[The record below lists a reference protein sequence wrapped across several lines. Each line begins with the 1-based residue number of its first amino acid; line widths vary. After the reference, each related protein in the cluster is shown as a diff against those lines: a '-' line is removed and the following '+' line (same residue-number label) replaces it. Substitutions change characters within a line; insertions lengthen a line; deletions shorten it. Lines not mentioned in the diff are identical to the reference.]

1 MCPKN
6 DYIYRND
13 IIDAMSFYDILTIVI
28 FLGLPVVS
36 AVISAKEKKNKSKKP
51 LQGGQ
56 EHGED
61 IKDIFKSI
69 LAEMNGETTAQQ
81 DEDPE
86 EAPSRPWQEPVVEDD
101 EKPSMPWE
109 EPVVDDEPSPGT
121 VTETPSWTEPVMD
134 APARPKPWSEPV
146 VIDPKPAPA
155 AVQAP
160 VVVAPV
166 AAAPVAENSGM
177 RVRETAPRRPEGL
190 RPVSRK
196 VEEVSEKPVM
206 EKIDPKKLIIY
217 DAILNP
223 KFKD

>member
-86 EAPSRPWQEPVVEDD
+86 EEPSRPWQEPVVEDD
-101 EKPSMPWE
+101 EEPSMPWE
-109 EPVVDDEPSPGT
+109 E
-121 VTETPSWTEPVMD
+121 
-134 APARPKPWSEPV
+134 
-146 VIDPKPAPA
+146 
-155 AVQAP
+155 P

-166 AAAPVAENSGM
+166 AAAPVVENSGM
-177 RVRETAPRRPEGL
+177 RVRETAPGRPEGL
-190 RPVSRK
+190 RPAYRK

>member
-1 MCPKN
+1 
-6 DYIYRND
+6 
-13 IIDAMSFYDILTIVI
+13 MSFYDILTIVI

-69 LAEMNGETTAQQ
+69 LAEMNGETTAPQ
-81 DEDPE
+81 DEKPE
-86 EAPSRPWQEPVVEDD
+86 EEPSRPWQEPVVEDD
-101 EKPSMPWE
+101 EEPSMPWE
-109 EPVVDDEPSPGT
+109 EPVP
-121 VTETPSWTEPVMD
+121 ETPSQ
-134 APARPKPWSEPV
+134 AKPWSEPV

-160 VVVAPV
+160 AL
-166 AAAPVAENSGM
+166 AAAPVAENSGV

-190 RPVSRK
+190 RPASRK

>member
-1 MCPKN
+1 
-6 DYIYRND
+6 
-13 IIDAMSFYDILTIVI
+13 MSFYDILTIVI

-69 LAEMNGETTAQQ
+69 LAEMNGETTAPQ
-81 DEDPE
+81 DEKSE
-86 EAPSRPWQEPVVEDD
+86 EEPSRPWQEPVVEDD
-101 EKPSMPWE
+101 EEPSMPWE
-109 EPVVDDEPSPGT
+109 EPVL
-121 VTETPSWTEPVMD
+121 ETPSQT
-134 APARPKPWSEPV
+134 KPWSEPV

-160 VVVAPV
+160 AL

-177 RVRETAPRRPEGL
+177 RVRETETRRPEGL
-190 RPVSRK
+190 RPASRK

>member
-1 MCPKN
+1 MYPKN

-13 IIDAMSFYDILTIVI
+13 IIGVMSFYDILTIVI

-81 DEDPE
+81 DEDTE
-86 EAPSRPWQEPVVEDD
+86 EEPSRPWQEPVVEDD
-101 EKPSMPWE
+101 EEPSMPWK
-109 EPVVDDEPSPGT
+109 EPVL
-121 VTETPSWTEPVMD
+121 ETPSQT
-134 APARPKPWSEPV
+134 KPWSEPV

-177 RVRETAPRRPEGL
+177 RVRETAPSRPEGL
-190 RPVSRK
+190 RPASRK

>member
-13 IIDAMSFYDILTIVI
+13 IIGVMSFYDILTIVI

-86 EAPSRPWQEPVVEDD
+86 EEPSRPWQEPVVEDD
-101 EKPSMPWE
+101 EEPSMTWE
-109 EPVVDDEPSPGT
+109 EPVP
-121 VTETPSWTEPVMD
+121 ETP
-134 APARPKPWSEPV
+134 ARTKPWSEPV

-160 VVVAPV
+160 AL

-177 RVRETAPRRPEGL
+177 RVRETAPSRPEGL
-190 RPVSRK
+190 RPASRM

>member
-69 LAEMNGETTAQQ
+69 LAEMNGETTAPQ
-81 DEDPE
+81 DEKTEDV
-86 EAPSRPWQEPVVEDD
+86 PSRPWQEPVVEDD
-101 EKPSMPWE
+101 EEPSMPWE
-109 EPVVDDEPSPGT
+109 EPVL
-121 VTETPSWTEPVMD
+121 ETPSQT
-134 APARPKPWSEPV
+134 KPWSEPV

-166 AAAPVAENSGM
+166 AENSGM
-177 RVRETAPRRPEGL
+177 RVRETAPSRPEGL

>member
-1 MCPKN
+1 
-6 DYIYRND
+6 
-13 IIDAMSFYDILTIVI
+13 MSFYDILTIVI
-28 FLGLPVVS
+28 VLGLPVVS

-69 LAEMNGETTAQQ
+69 LAEMNGETTAPQ
-81 DEDPE
+81 DEKPE
-86 EAPSRPWQEPVVEDD
+86 EEPSRPWQEPVVEDD
-101 EKPSMPWE
+101 EEPSMPWE
-109 EPVVDDEPSPGT
+109 EPVL
-121 VTETPSWTEPVMD
+121 ETPSQT
-134 APARPKPWSEPV
+134 KPWSEPV

-160 VVVAPV
+160 AL

-177 RVRETAPRRPEGL
+177 RVRETETRRPEGL
-190 RPVSRK
+190 RPASRK

>member
-1 MCPKN
+1 
-6 DYIYRND
+6 
-13 IIDAMSFYDILTIVI
+13 MSFYDILTIVI

-69 LAEMNGETTAQQ
+69 LAEMNGETTAPQ
-81 DEDPE
+81 DEKPE
-86 EAPSRPWQEPVVEDD
+86 EEPSRPWQEPVVEDD
-101 EKPSMPWE
+101 EEPSMTWE
-109 EPVVDDEPSPGT
+109 EPVL
-121 VTETPSWTEPVMD
+121 ETPSQI
-134 APARPKPWSEPV
+134 KPWSEPV

-190 RPVSRK
+190 RPASRK

-206 EKIDPKKLIIY
+206 EKIDSKKLIIY

>member
-69 LAEMNGETTAQQ
+69 LAEMNGETTASQ
-81 DEDPE
+81 DEKPE
-86 EAPSRPWQEPVVEDD
+86 EESSRPWQEPVVEDD
-101 EKPSMPWE
+101 EEPSMPWE
-109 EPVVDDEPSPGT
+109 E
-121 VTETPSWTEPVMD
+121 
-134 APARPKPWSEPV
+134 
-146 VIDPKPAPA
+146 
-155 AVQAP
+155 P

-177 RVRETAPRRPEGL
+177 RVRETAPSRPEGL
-190 RPVSRK
+190 RPASRK

>member
-69 LAEMNGETTAQQ
+69 LAEMNGETTAPQ
-81 DEDPE
+81 DEKPE
-86 EAPSRPWQEPVVEDD
+86 EEPSRPWQEPVVEDD
-101 EKPSMPWE
+101 EEPSMTWE
-109 EPVVDDEPSPGT
+109 EPVPEI
-121 VTETPSWTEPVMD
+121 
-134 APARPKPWSEPV
+134 PAQTKPWSEPV

-160 VVVAPV
+160 AL
-166 AAAPVAENSGM
+166 ATAAPVAENSGM
-177 RVRETAPRRPEGL
+177 RVRETAPSRPEGL
-190 RPVSRK
+190 RPASRK

>member
-1 MCPKN
+1 
-6 DYIYRND
+6 
-13 IIDAMSFYDILTIVI
+13 MSFYDILTIVI

-86 EAPSRPWQEPVVEDD
+86 EEPSRPWQEPVVEDD
-101 EKPSMPWE
+101 EEPSMTWE
-109 EPVVDDEPSPGT
+109 EPVL
-121 VTETPSWTEPVMD
+121 ETPSQTE
-134 APARPKPWSEPV
+134 PWSEPV

-160 VVVAPV
+160 AL

-177 RVRETAPRRPEGL
+177 RVRETETRRPEGL
-190 RPVSRK
+190 RPASRK

>member
-1 MCPKN
+1 
-6 DYIYRND
+6 
-13 IIDAMSFYDILTIVI
+13 MSFYDILTIVI

-69 LAEMNGETTAQQ
+69 LAEMNGETTASQ
-81 DEDPE
+81 DEKPE
-86 EAPSRPWQEPVVEDD
+86 EEPSRPWQEPVVEDD
-101 EKPSMPWE
+101 EEPSMPWE
-109 EPVVDDEPSPGT
+109 EPVL
-121 VTETPSWTEPVMD
+121 ETPAQT
-134 APARPKPWSEPV
+134 KPWSEPV

-177 RVRETAPRRPEGL
+177 RVRETATRRPEGL

>member
-1 MCPKN
+1 
-6 DYIYRND
+6 
-13 IIDAMSFYDILTIVI
+13 MSFYDILTIVI

-69 LAEMNGETTAQQ
+69 LAEMNGETTAPQ
-81 DEDPE
+81 DEKPE
-86 EAPSRPWQEPVVEDD
+86 EEPSRPWQEPVVEDD
-101 EKPSMPWE
+101 EEPSMPWE
-109 EPVVDDEPSPGT
+109 EPVL
-121 VTETPSWTEPVMD
+121 ETSSQT
-134 APARPKPWSEPV
+134 KPWSEPV

-160 VVVAPV
+160 AL

-177 RVRETAPRRPEGL
+177 RVRETETRRPEGL
-190 RPVSRK
+190 RPASRK

>member
-1 MCPKN
+1 
-6 DYIYRND
+6 
-13 IIDAMSFYDILTIVI
+13 MSFYDILTIVI

-69 LAEMNGETTAQQ
+69 LAEMNGETTARQ
-81 DEDPE
+81 DEDSE
-86 EAPSRPWQEPVVEDD
+86 EKPSRPWQEPVVEDD
-101 EKPSMPWE
+101 EEPSMPWE
-109 EPVVDDEPSPGT
+109 EPVPEIPSQT
-121 VTETPSWTEPVMD
+121 
-134 APARPKPWSEPV
+134 KPWSEPV

-166 AAAPVAENSGM
+166 AENSGM
-177 RVRETAPRRPEGL
+177 RVRETATRRPEGL
-190 RPVSRK
+190 RPASRK

>member
-86 EAPSRPWQEPVVEDD
+86 EEPSRPWQEPVVEDD
-101 EKPSMPWE
+101 EESSMTWE
-109 EPVVDDEPSPGT
+109 EPVL
-121 VTETPSWTEPVMD
+121 ETPSQT
-134 APARPKPWSEPV
+134 KPWSEPV

-166 AAAPVAENSGM
+166 AAAPVAENSGV

-190 RPVSRK
+190 RPASRK

>member
-13 IIDAMSFYDILTIVI
+13 IIGVMSFYDILTIVI

-69 LAEMNGETTAQQ
+69 LAEMNGETTAPQ
-81 DEDPE
+81 DEKPE
-86 EAPSRPWQEPVVEDD
+86 EEPSRPWQEPVVEDD
-101 EKPSMPWE
+101 EEPSMPWE
-109 EPVVDDEPSPGT
+109 EPVL
-121 VTETPSWTEPVMD
+121 ETPSQTE
-134 APARPKPWSEPV
+134 PWSEPV

-177 RVRETAPRRPEGL
+177 RVRETAPSRPEGL
-190 RPVSRK
+190 RPAYRK

>member
-1 MCPKN
+1 
-6 DYIYRND
+6 
-13 IIDAMSFYDILTIVI
+13 MSFYDILTIVI

-69 LAEMNGETTAQQ
+69 LAEMNGETTAPQ
-81 DEDPE
+81 DEKPE
-86 EAPSRPWQEPVVEDD
+86 EEPSRPWQEPVVEDD
-101 EKPSMPWE
+101 EETSMTWE
-109 EPVVDDEPSPGT
+109 EPVL
-121 VTETPSWTEPVMD
+121 ETPSQT
-134 APARPKPWSEPV
+134 KPWSEPV

-160 VVVAPV
+160 AL
-166 AAAPVAENSGM
+166 AAAPVAVNSGM
-177 RVRETAPRRPEGL
+177 RVRETATRRPEGL
-190 RPVSRK
+190 RPASRK

>member
-1 MCPKN
+1 
-6 DYIYRND
+6 
-13 IIDAMSFYDILTIVI
+13 MSFYDILTIVI

-69 LAEMNGETTAQQ
+69 LAEMNGETTAPQ
-81 DEDPE
+81 DEKPE
-86 EAPSRPWQEPVVEDD
+86 EEPSRPWQEPVVEDD
-101 EKPSMPWE
+101 EEPSMPWE
-109 EPVVDDEPSPGT
+109 EPVL
-121 VTETPSWTEPVMD
+121 ETPSQT
-134 APARPKPWSEPV
+134 KPWPEPV

-177 RVRETAPRRPEGL
+177 LVREPAPRRPEGL

>member
-69 LAEMNGETTAQQ
+69 LAEMNGET
-81 DEDPE
+81 
-86 EAPSRPWQEPVVEDD
+86 PSQ
-101 EKPSMPWE
+101 
-109 EPVVDDEPSPGT
+109 
-121 VTETPSWTEPVMD
+121 TE
-134 APARPKPWSEPV
+134 PWSEPV

-160 VVVAPV
+160 AL

-177 RVRETAPRRPEGL
+177 RVRETETRRPEGL
-190 RPVSRK
+190 RPASRK

>member
-1 MCPKN
+1 
-6 DYIYRND
+6 
-13 IIDAMSFYDILTIVI
+13 MSFYDILTIVI

-69 LAEMNGETTAQQ
+69 LAEMNGETPARQ
-81 DEDPE
+81 DEEPE
-86 EAPSRPWQEPVVEDD
+86 DVPSRPWQEPVVEDD
-101 EKPSMPWE
+101 EEPSMPWE
-109 EPVVDDEPSPGT
+109 KPVVEDECPSGQASDARPWKEPVL
-121 VTETPSWTEPVMD
+121 ETPAQT
-134 APARPKPWSEPV
+134 KPWSEPV

-160 VVVAPV
+160 VVAPV

>member
-13 IIDAMSFYDILTIVI
+13 IIGVMSFYDILTIVI

-69 LAEMNGETTAQQ
+69 LAEMNGETTAPQ
-81 DEDPE
+81 DEKPE
-86 EAPSRPWQEPVVEDD
+86 EEPSRPWQEPVVEDD
-101 EKPSMPWE
+101 EEPSMPWE
-109 EPVVDDEPSPGT
+109 EPVL
-121 VTETPSWTEPVMD
+121 ETPSQT
-134 APARPKPWSEPV
+134 KPWSEPV

-160 VVVAPV
+160 AL

-177 RVRETAPRRPEGL
+177 RVRETETRRPEGL
-190 RPVSRK
+190 RPASRK

>member
-13 IIDAMSFYDILTIVI
+13 IIGVMSFYDILTIVI

-86 EAPSRPWQEPVVEDD
+86 EEPSRPWQEPVVEDD
-101 EKPSMPWE
+101 EEPSMPWE
-109 EPVVDDEPSPGT
+109 EPVL
-121 VTETPSWTEPVMD
+121 ETPSQ
-134 APARPKPWSEPV
+134 PKPWSEPV

-155 AVQAP
+155 AVQSP

-166 AAAPVAENSGM
+166 AAAPVVENSGM

-190 RPVSRK
+190 RPASRK

>member
-1 MCPKN
+1 
-6 DYIYRND
+6 
-13 IIDAMSFYDILTIVI
+13 MSFYDILTIVI

-61 IKDIFKSI
+61 FKDIFKSI
-69 LAEMNGETTAQQ
+69 LAEMNGETPARQ

-86 EAPSRPWQEPVVEDD
+86 EEPSRPWQEPVVEDD
-101 EKPSMPWE
+101 EEPSMPWK
-109 EPVVDDEPSPGT
+109 EPVL
-121 VTETPSWTEPVMD
+121 ETP
-134 APARPKPWSEPV
+134 
-146 VIDPKPAPA
+146 
-155 AVQAP
+155 AP

-177 RVRETAPRRPEGL
+177 RVRETVPRRPEGL
-190 RPVSRK
+190 RPASRK
-196 VEEVSEKPVM
+196 VEDVSEKPVM

>member
-1 MCPKN
+1 MAKVAGRFPTCPKN

-13 IIDAMSFYDILTIVI
+13 IIGVMSFYDILTIVI

-81 DEDPE
+81 DEDTE
-86 EAPSRPWQEPVVEDD
+86 EEPSRPWQEPVVEDD
-101 EKPSMPWE
+101 EEPSMPWE
-109 EPVVDDEPSPGT
+109 EPVLK
-121 VTETPSWTEPVMD
+121 TPSQT
-134 APARPKPWSEPV
+134 KPWSEPV

-160 VVVAPV
+160 VLVAPV

-177 RVRETAPRRPEGL
+177 RVRETAPSRPEGL
-190 RPVSRK
+190 RPASRK

>member
-51 LQGGQ
+51 LQGGP

-69 LAEMNGETTAQQ
+69 LAEMNGETTAPQ
-81 DEDPE
+81 DEKPE
-86 EAPSRPWQEPVVEDD
+86 EEPSRPWQEPVVEDD
-101 EKPSMPWE
+101 EEPSMPWV
-109 EPVVDDEPSPGT
+109 EPVLETHSQ
-121 VTETPSWTEPVMD
+121 TE
-134 APARPKPWSEPV
+134 PWSEPV

-177 RVRETAPRRPEGL
+177 RVRETETRRPEGL
-190 RPVSRK
+190 RPASRK

>member
-13 IIDAMSFYDILTIVI
+13 IIGAMSFYDILTIVI

-69 LAEMNGETTAQQ
+69 LAEMNGETTAPQ
-81 DEDPE
+81 DEKPDE
-86 EAPSRPWQEPVVEDD
+86 EPSRPWQEPVVEDD
-101 EKPSMPWE
+101 EEPSMTWE
-109 EPVVDDEPSPGT
+109 EPVP
-121 VTETPSWTEPVMD
+121 ETPAQT
-134 APARPKPWSEPV
+134 KPWSEPV

-177 RVRETAPRRPEGL
+177 RVRETETRRPEGL

>member
-69 LAEMNGETTAQQ
+69 LAEMNGETTAPQ

-86 EAPSRPWQEPVVEDD
+86 EEPSRPWQEPVVEDD
-101 EKPSMPWE
+101 EEPSMTWE
-109 EPVVDDEPSPGT
+109 EPVLEI
-121 VTETPSWTEPVMD
+121 
-134 APARPKPWSEPV
+134 PAQTKPWSEPV

-166 AAAPVAENSGM
+166 ASAPVAENSGM
-177 RVRETAPRRPEGL
+177 RVRETETRRPEGL
-190 RPVSRK
+190 RPASRK

>member
-1 MCPKN
+1 
-6 DYIYRND
+6 
-13 IIDAMSFYDILTIVI
+13 MSFYDILTIVI

-86 EAPSRPWQEPVVEDD
+86 EEPSRPWQEPVVEDD
-101 EKPSMPWE
+101 EEPSMPWV
-109 EPVVDDEPSPGT
+109 EPVL
-121 VTETPSWTEPVMD
+121 ETPSQT
-134 APARPKPWSEPV
+134 KPWSEPV

-160 VVVAPV
+160 AL

-177 RVRETAPRRPEGL
+177 RVSETATRRPEGL
-190 RPVSRK
+190 RPASRK

>member
-51 LQGGQ
+51 LQGGP

-69 LAEMNGETTAQQ
+69 LAEMNGETTAPQ
-81 DEDPE
+81 DEKPE
-86 EAPSRPWQEPVVEDD
+86 EEPSRPWQEPVVEDD
-101 EKPSMPWE
+101 EELSMPWE
-109 EPVVDDEPSPGT
+109 EPVPEI
-121 VTETPSWTEPVMD
+121 
-134 APARPKPWSEPV
+134 PAQTKPWSEPV

-155 AVQAP
+155 AVQEP

-177 RVRETAPRRPEGL
+177 RVRETAPSRPEGL
-190 RPVSRK
+190 RPASRK

>member
-1 MCPKN
+1 
-6 DYIYRND
+6 
-13 IIDAMSFYDILTIVI
+13 MSFYDILTIVI

-61 IKDIFKSI
+61 FRDIFKSI
-69 LAEMNGETTAQQ
+69 LAEMNGETPAQQ
-81 DEDPE
+81 GKDPE
-86 EAPSRPWQEPVVEDD
+86 EEPSRPWQEPVVEDD
-101 EKPSMPWE
+101 EEPSMPWE
-109 EPVVDDEPSPGT
+109 EPVL
-121 VTETPSWTEPVMD
+121 ETPAQP
-134 APARPKPWSEPV
+134 RPWSEPV

-155 AVQAP
+155 AVPAP

-166 AAAPVAENSGM
+166 ATAPVAENSGM
-177 RVRETAPRRPEGL
+177 RVRETAPCRPEGL
-190 RPVSRK
+190 RPASRK

>member
-13 IIDAMSFYDILTIVI
+13 IIGAMSFYDILTIVI

-69 LAEMNGETTAQQ
+69 LAEMNGETTAPQ
-81 DEDPE
+81 DEKPE
-86 EAPSRPWQEPVVEDD
+86 EEPSRPWQEPVVEDD
-101 EKPSMPWE
+101 EEPSMTWE
-109 EPVVDDEPSPGT
+109 EPVL
-121 VTETPSWTEPVMD
+121 ETPAQT
-134 APARPKPWSEPV
+134 KPWSEPV

-177 RVRETAPRRPEGL
+177 RVRETAPSRPEGL
-190 RPVSRK
+190 RPASRK

>member
-36 AVISAKEKKNKSKKP
+36 AVISAKEKNKSKKP

-69 LAEMNGETTAQQ
+69 LAEMNGETTASQ
-81 DEDPE
+81 DEKPE
-86 EAPSRPWQEPVVEDD
+86 EESSRPWQEPVVEDD
-101 EKPSMPWE
+101 E
-109 EPVVDDEPSPGT
+109 EPST
-121 VTETPSWTEPVMD
+121 
-134 APARPKPWSEPV
+134 PWSEPV

-177 RVRETAPRRPEGL
+177 RVRETAPSRPEGL

>member
-1 MCPKN
+1 
-6 DYIYRND
+6 
-13 IIDAMSFYDILTIVI
+13 MSFYDILTIVI

-69 LAEMNGETTAQQ
+69 LAEMNGETTAPQ
-81 DEDPE
+81 DEKPE
-86 EAPSRPWQEPVVEDD
+86 EEPSRPWQEPVVEDD
-101 EKPSMPWE
+101 EEPSMPWV
-109 EPVVDDEPSPGT
+109 EPVPEI
-121 VTETPSWTEPVMD
+121 
-134 APARPKPWSEPV
+134 PAQTKPWSEPV

-160 VVVAPV
+160 AL

-177 RVRETAPRRPEGL
+177 RVRETETRRPEGL
-190 RPVSRK
+190 RLASRK

>member
-1 MCPKN
+1 
-6 DYIYRND
+6 
-13 IIDAMSFYDILTIVI
+13 MSFYDILTIVI

-69 LAEMNGETTAQQ
+69 LAEMNGETPARQ

-86 EAPSRPWQEPVVEDD
+86 EEPSRPWQEPVVEDD
-101 EKPSMPWE
+101 EEPSMPWE
-109 EPVVDDEPSPGT
+109 EPVVEDECPSGQAPDARPWKEP
-121 VTETPSWTEPVMD
+121 VLETP
-134 APARPKPWSEPV
+134 
-146 VIDPKPAPA
+146 
-155 AVQAP
+155 AP

-177 RVRETAPRRPEGL
+177 RVRETAPSRPEGL
-190 RPVSRK
+190 RPALRK
-196 VEEVSEKPVM
+196 VEDVSEKPVM

>member
-69 LAEMNGETTAQQ
+69 LAEMNGETTASQ
-81 DEDPE
+81 DEKPE
-86 EAPSRPWQEPVVEDD
+86 EEPSRPWQEPVVEDD
-101 EKPSMPWE
+101 EEPSMTWE
-109 EPVVDDEPSPGT
+109 EPVL
-121 VTETPSWTEPVMD
+121 ETPAQT
-134 APARPKPWSEPV
+134 KPWTEPV

-177 RVRETAPRRPEGL
+177 RVRETETRRPEGL
-190 RPVSRK
+190 RPASRK

>member
-86 EAPSRPWQEPVVEDD
+86 EEPSRPWQEPIVEDD
-101 EKPSMPWE
+101 EEPSMTWE
-109 EPVVDDEPSPGT
+109 EPVL
-121 VTETPSWTEPVMD
+121 ETPSQTE
-134 APARPKPWSEPV
+134 PWSEPV

-160 VVVAPV
+160 VVAPV

-190 RPVSRK
+190 RPASRK
-196 VEEVSEKPVM
+196 VEDVSEKPVM

>member
-69 LAEMNGETTAQQ
+69 LAEMNGETTAPQ
-81 DEDPE
+81 DEKPE
-86 EAPSRPWQEPVVEDD
+86 EEPSRPWQEPVVEDD

-109 EPVVDDEPSPGT
+109 EPVL
-121 VTETPSWTEPVMD
+121 ETPAQT
-134 APARPKPWSEPV
+134 KPWSEPV

-177 RVRETAPRRPEGL
+177 RVRETETRRPEGL
-190 RPVSRK
+190 RPASRK

>member
-1 MCPKN
+1 
-6 DYIYRND
+6 
-13 IIDAMSFYDILTIVI
+13 MSFYDILTIVI

-81 DEDPE
+81 DEDTE
-86 EAPSRPWQEPVVEDD
+86 EEPSRPWQEPVVEDD
-101 EKPSMPWE
+101 EEPSMPWE
-109 EPVVDDEPSPGT
+109 EPVP
-121 VTETPSWTEPVMD
+121 ETPSQT
-134 APARPKPWSEPV
+134 KPWSEPV
-146 VIDPKPAPA
+146 VVDPKPAPA

-160 VVVAPV
+160 AL

-177 RVRETAPRRPEGL
+177 RVRETETRRPEGL

>member
-1 MCPKN
+1 
-6 DYIYRND
+6 
-13 IIDAMSFYDILTIVI
+13 MSFYDILTIVI

-86 EAPSRPWQEPVVEDD
+86 EEPSRPWQEPVVEDD
-101 EKPSMPWE
+101 EESSMPWE
-109 EPVVDDEPSPGT
+109 EPVL
-121 VTETPSWTEPVMD
+121 ETPSQT
-134 APARPKPWSEPV
+134 KPWSEPV

-160 VVVAPV
+160 AL
-166 AAAPVAENSGM
+166 AAAPVAENPGM
-177 RVRETAPRRPEGL
+177 RVRETAPCRPEGL